1 MAERKYVVEYDFEIG
16 KRWHP
21 KKKIVTA
28 KNQKE
33 ACEKIKTDYWEKVI
47 ALAENRGFSTQKAKR
62 YYHYPFHITAKRY
75 EEGS

>member
-21 KKKIVTA
+21 QKKIVTA

-47 ALAENRGFSTQKAKR
+47 ALAENRGFSTQKARR
-62 YYHYPFHITAKRY
+62 YYHYPFHITAKRA
-75 EEGS
+75 EQN